1 MALSSARS
9 HEADSAQM
17 KQQHPQLPEELAQL
31 LWGNQGLVALIMLWL
46 R

>member
-1 MALSSARS
+1 MALSSARPR
-9 HEADSAQM
+9 EADSAQM

-31 LWGNQGLVALIMLWL
+31 LWDDQGLVALIMLWH